1 MTFPAKTFKIVFPLL
16 LWIAAVPSLEAADP
30 GQYFN
35 PLAGI
40 GLGAREAAL
49 GGAFVAVPGG
59 LDSLSSNIAG
69 LAVVGRP
76 QGAWHHLSW
85 IGGVTRETAEFAVPS
100 AHWGVMVGSYQYDFY
115 PEQEQRDATSAVVGE
130 FRPRRDE
137 LTFGW
142 ARTFGGHLMAGIALS
157 QQRLTLAGDDFSS
170 FSADA
175 GVLWGFLRYWRLGAS
190 VDNAATYVGSAA
202 SASFYRF
209 GLAWEPKG
217 KSPLSLASLECTYQ
231 PYGVSRVRMGV
242 ERALAPALFLRV
254 GYQLPIQDDR
264 IAGFQD
270 LTAGFGWDR
279 ANWRLDYAYQAQ
291 GEFGSSHR
299 VSFRVALAA
308 PAPIPTATPTPTATA
323 TWSASPTPTST
334 PSPTPTATTTLSAPA
349 TPERTAQTPVTGP
362 KDRLKLY
369 FDFGEES
376 PSPTPALNKAPAPK
390 VPPRG
395 K

>member
-1 MTFPAKTFKIVFPLL
+1 M
-16 LWIAAVPSLEAADP
+16 
-30 GQYFN
+30 
-35 PLAGI
+35 
-40 GLGAREAAL
+40 
-49 GGAFVAVPGG
+49 PGG

-217 KSPLSLASLECTYQ
+217 KSPLSLASLEYTFQ
-231 PYGVSRVRMGV
+231 PYGISRVRAGV
-242 ERALAPALFLRV
+242 ERALAPSLFLRV

-323 TWSASPTPTST
+323 TLTATTTPTPTPS
-334 PSPTPTATTTLSAPA
+334 PSPTPTATSSGAA
-349 TPERTAQTPVTGP
+349 SVTPDRPAQTPVAVP

-369 FDFGEES
+369 FDFQDES
-376 PSPTPALNKAPAPK
+376 PSPTPGLKKAPAPK
-390 VPPRG
+390 GSPR
-395 K
+395 KEMTPSVK